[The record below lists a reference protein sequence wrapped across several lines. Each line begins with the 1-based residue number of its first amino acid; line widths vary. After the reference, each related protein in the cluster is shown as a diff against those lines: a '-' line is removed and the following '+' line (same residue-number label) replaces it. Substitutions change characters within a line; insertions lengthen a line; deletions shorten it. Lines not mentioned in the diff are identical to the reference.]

1 MIDGEPIV
9 VPPVMV
15 RNVTGAWGAVGER
28 WLDGLPALVDSV
40 ARDWELVLGAPFAL
54 SYHWVVAAT
63 QRDGAAAV
71 LKLGPPEPGHL
82 AVEAAALRAYDGRG
96 AVRLLAYDADRG
108 ALLLERAQPG
118 TLAAALVPHRDVEA
132 TAAAIAVARR
142 LHAAPLPSAGLEP
155 LQEQGGSF
163 ARYLRDHL
171 GDGPL
176 PRDVVVRAAGLFA
189 ELCASAAPPV
199 LLHGDLHHDNLLR
212 SDREP
217 WLAIDPF
224 GLVGDPGY
232 EAGALL
238 FNPDP
243 DRRDDALL
251 ALVPARVEQLA
262 DGLGLPPERVAAW
275 GYVKA
280 VLSEV
285 WTTEGQVGQAGG
297 RTGRALDVALTLL
310 PRLR

>member
-1 MIDGEPIV
+1 MAIV
-9 VPPVMV
+9 VPPVLV

-28 WLDGLPALVDSV
+28 WLDTLPALIDTV
-40 ARDWELVLGAPFAL
+40 AREWDLVLGEPFGL

-63 QRDGAAAV
+63 RRDGTAAV

-82 AVEAAALRAYDGRG
+82 AIEAAALRAYDGCG

-108 ALLLERAQPG
+108 ALLLERAVPG
-118 TLAAALVPHRDVEA
+118 TLATALVPDRDAEA
-132 TAAAIAVARR
+132 TAVAIAVARR
-142 LHAAPLPSAGLEP
+142 LHAAHLPPGGLER
-155 LQEQGGSF
+155 LEEQGGSF
-163 ARYLRDHL
+163 ARYLRENP

-176 PRDVVVRAAGLFA
+176 PRDVVVRAAGLFT
-189 ELCASAAPPV
+189 ELCASAPRHV

-212 SDREP
+212 SDRGP

-224 GLVGDPGY
+224 GVVGDPGY

-243 DRRDDALL
+243 DRRDDALV

-262 DGLGLPPERVAAW
+262 EGLALPPERVVAW
-275 GYVKA
+275 GFVKA

-285 WTTEGQVGQAGG
+285 WTTEGGGPVG
-297 RTGRALDVALTLL
+297 GRALDVALRLL
-310 PRLR
+310 PRLS